1 MGDEKVDPIEFSGKA
16 CYDDYSDDD
25 SVQSSMETDPHWEKE
40 LDSEGEI
47 VLSTPEF
54 VDEDTE
60 YDYIW
65 STTDEDEWVDEDN
78 PTCGPFCCM
87 LNLVHLACD
96 YKFISCS
103 IG

>member
-1 MGDEKVDPIEFSGKA
+1 MGNKKVDPVEFSKTA

-25 SVQSSMETDPHWEKE
+25 SVQSSVETDPHWGKE

-60 YDYIW
+60 FFWLEVI
-65 STTDEDEWVDEDN
+65 
-78 PTCGPFCCM
+78 
-87 LNLVHLACD
+87 A
-96 YKFISCS
+96 
-103 IG
+103 